1 MDCLATIDV
10 TLFRQ
15 YFFNCSI
22 IEIQGK
28 TFDVREYFLEDI
40 IQLLNFQAN
49 NALNKK
55 QNNRNRQ
62 LQDDDDEQDYE
73 DSQMDDA
80 QVIHFPHFLNIF
92 IGCLFR
98 KGR

>member
-1 MDCLATIDV
+1 V

-22 IEIQGK
+22 IEIEGR

-40 IQLLNFQAN
+40 IQLLNFQQTN
-49 NALNKK
+49 LTNRK

-62 LQDDDDEQDYE
+62 LQDDDDEQGYE
-73 DSQMDDA
+73 DSQADDIE
-80 QVIHFPHFLNIF
+80 VSTF
-92 IGCLFR
+92 
-98 KGR
+98 